1 MNLGVPLVG
10 PSAALRFVRGHGG
23 RCTEMAIPDAPL
35 GSMVTVVSGCTWLET
50 AHVPISTTEDYLC
63 EGWLKWMGDGDPK
76 VQYPTAYE
84 WDWQGENLAPQGHSF
99 WYYHTNGL
107 KLPTATWVHLK
118 WIMGPTGSRHSPDAK
133 FMSVGVGVNYTEGT
147 GTMQLCGW
155 SITKLVRL

>member
-10 PSAALRFVRGHGG
+10 PSAALRFVRGHGYINSSSRVLQEEERG
-23 RCTEMAIPDAPL
+23 RRYYMMGWGCTEMAIPDAPL

-99 WYYHTNGL
+99 CHQIS
-107 KLPTATWVHLK
+107 PTLELLS
-118 WIMGPTGSRHSPDAK
+118 GPTLSMLK
-133 FMSVGVGVNYTEGT
+133 VEQF
-147 GTMQLCGW
+147 
-155 SITKLVRL
+155 